1 MIRNYR
7 KAVDKEDI
15 EDFKLPFLSY
25 MLELTTG
32 GVL

>member
-7 KAVDKEDI
+7 KAVDKKDI
-15 EDFKLPFLSY
+15 EDFKLPSLRF